1 MTKEVYFVHAVD
13 TEGPLYESLEAKFD
27 RIKNIY
33 NIDIKD
39 KSEGNL
45 KKLRNK
51 EISLGGMEKEIAEM
65 LSGPSKNLTFLWLK
79 DLVLFDEKFS
89 YKLKVL
95 DKIICIGFAPC
106 KTSNLSLPLLVII
119 RFLIIIKS
127 Y

>member
-39 KSEGNL
+39 KSEENL

-51 EISLGGMEKEIAEM
+51 EIPLGSMEKEIAEM
-65 LSGPSKNLTFLWLK
+65 LSGHLTNYNDNWDKISKMHE
-79 DLVLFDEKFS
+79 VLFDEKFR
-89 YKLKVL
+89 L
-95 DKIICIGFAPC
+95 
-106 KTSNLSLPLLVII
+106 NN
-119 RFLIIIKS
+119 
-127 Y
+127 